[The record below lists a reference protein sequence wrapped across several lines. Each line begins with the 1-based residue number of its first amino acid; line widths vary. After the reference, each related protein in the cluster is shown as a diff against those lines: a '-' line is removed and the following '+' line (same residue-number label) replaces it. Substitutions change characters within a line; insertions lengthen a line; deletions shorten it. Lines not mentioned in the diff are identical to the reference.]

1 VCPSPRTGRRDPL
14 LFPCSTAHGPSL
26 APVGGQR
33 RLGVPAAGFWITGCL
48 KANKMELS
56 PRGRIPRGVV
66 DQFRAAGN

>member
-1 VCPSPRTGRRDPL
+1 VPVAANTQKRSL
-14 LFPCSTAHGPSL
+14 LFPCSTAHSSSL

-56 PRGRIPRGVV
+56 PRGRIPRGVI